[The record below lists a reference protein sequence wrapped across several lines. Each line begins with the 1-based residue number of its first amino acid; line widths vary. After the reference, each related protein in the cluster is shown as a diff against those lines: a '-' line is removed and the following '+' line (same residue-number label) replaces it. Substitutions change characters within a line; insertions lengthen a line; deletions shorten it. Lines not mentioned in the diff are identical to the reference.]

1 MKRFEI
7 YENCFRPLT
16 GISLFLS
23 FILYTVAYAL
33 AFSSPHGDFSF
44 SMAIRWKNYT
54 KALTVFV
61 PSRGFLF
68 FYITCRFRCFKFRNK
83 FSSPHGDFSFSIKM
97 EIHFTIATIRFSSPH
112 GDFSFSISTFALLP
126 SFFIFVFVPS
136 RGFLFFYMIF
146 GTLENGSTVFVPS
159 RGFLFFYYRDG
170 IELISTNPF
179 SSPHGDFSF
188 SIISK
193 VLSIPAFNCFR
204 PLTGISLFLYR
215 RSECRRIRKNCF
227 RPLTGISLFLFYLA

>member
-1 MKRFEI
+1 MKI
-7 YENCFRPLT
+7 
-16 GISLFLS
+16 
-23 FILYTVAYAL
+23 
-33 AFSSPHGDFSF
+33 
-44 SMAIRWKNYT
+44 
-54 KALTVFV
+54 VFV

-68 FYITCRFRCFKFRNK
+68 FYLNSWSMLLFRHFSFRPLTGISLFLWEWIGCINIIILP
-83 FSSPHGDFSFSIKM
+83 FSSPHGDFSFSIVYSVYSSV
-97 EIHFTIATIRFSSPH
+97 RFS
-112 GDFSFSISTFALLP
+112 
-126 SFFIFVFVPS
+126 VFVPS

-227 RPLTGISLFLFYLA
+227 RPLTGISLFL